1 MKKCLSLLLILA
13 CACMVAVA
21 GNRKRNKANADTEA
35 FRYELESIQTSG
47 TGYVNVKVWSYS
59 RRLSIAA
66 EQCKKNA
73 VHGVI
78 FKGSTGEG
86 TQPPLVKDPAAEA
99 DHAEFFEAFF
109 ADGGDYMRYVGN
121 AIGGT
126 NEVVKIG
133 KEYKTGVVVK
143 VNKGLLRK
151 HLEQAN
157 IIRSLDSG
165 F

>member
-1 MKKCLSLLLILA
+1 MKKCLSLLLVLL
-13 CACMVAVA
+13 CACMVASA
-21 GNRKRNKANADTEA
+21 GNRKKNKAEADTDA
-35 FRYELESIQTSG
+35 FRYELESIQTTGS
-47 TGYVNVKVWSYS
+47 GYVNVKVWSYS
-59 RRLSIAA
+59 RRLSIAT

-78 FKGSTGEG
+78 FKGSTGQG
-86 TQPPLVKDPAAEA
+86 TQPPLVKDPAALT

-109 ADGGDYMRYVGN
+109 AEGGDYMRYVGSTV
-121 AIGGT
+121 GGT
-126 NEVVKIG
+126 NEVVKVG
-133 KEYKTGVVVK
+133 KEYKTAVVVK
-143 VNKGLLRK
+143 VNKALLRK